1 MMSKNIKLLK
11 LLSGENILAEIVS
24 ESEKSVRIKYPARVS
39 LIPPKSSM
47 QYDAKA
53 APQIGFGPWLEFT
66 EDTEF
71 SLDKMH
77 IVIMMNPVKEFVAN
91 YESMFSKIIQPNSGL
106 ILPQS

>member
-1 MMSKNIKLLK
+1 MTKNIKLFK

-24 ESEKSVRIKYPARVS
+24 ENEESIKIKYPARVT
-39 LIPPKSSM
+39 LIPPKASM

-53 APQIGFGPWLEFT
+53 SPQIGFGPWLEFT
-66 EDTEF
+66 DDVTF
-71 SLDKMH
+71 DLNKTH
-77 IVIMMNPVKEFVAN
+77 VVVMMNPVKEFVAN